1 VNEETDISNI
11 LEPETLEVLR
21 LCYWIN
27 RCKQIITDN
36 KSFQTKLIE
45 IKDSLSFQKQ
55 IEVKEQLN
63 RKLVDFGRIIKDVK
77 IPFRDRV
84 LRTNELVKELEMF
97 RGNVSSVFPELM
109 LAALVH
115 EAGFGVS
122 FIPTIS
128 GIKTCDLVVE
138 SYKTEVKTFLD
149 IYGEG
154 TKIESNLVKEIECTL
169 KRDKA
174 VNDIK
179 ESLLKKAE
187 IIFLNLTFSSL
198 ALGFAKYNFEKRIN
212 FSLSKALNESISLAK
227 QNRLKPLIDRIPVVV
242 FTTLIDAIDCDYKI
256 FFYTIP
262 YPVKSRNNTIEAD
275 PDNLNVLYE

>member
-1 VNEETDISNI
+1 
-11 LEPETLEVLR
+11 
-21 LCYWIN
+21 
-27 RCKQIITDN
+27 
-36 KSFQTKLIE
+36 
-45 IKDSLSFQKQ
+45 
-55 IEVKEQLN
+55 
-63 RKLVDFGRIIKDVK
+63 
-77 IPFRDRV
+77 
-84 LRTNELVKELEMF
+84 M
-97 RGNVSSVFPELM
+97 
-109 LAALVH
+109 
-115 EAGFGVS
+115 
-122 FIPTIS
+122 
-128 GIKTCDLVVE
+128 
-138 SYKTEVKTFLD
+138 D

-174 VNDIK
+174 VNDTN

-275 PDNLNVLYE
+275 PDNLNVFYK